1 METDSAGKRN
11 VNYRILGKTGLRV
24 SELGMGCSGIGR
36 TMHRRDDAGAVN
48 TLRKSLERGVNFF
61 DTAPGYSAG
70 ESERLIGEAFKG
82 KRDQIIIASK
92 VGVSDTLIGRIAR
105 RQKHL
110 LRPLRS
116 LFNPRRTV
124 LRRLYQSQRRVDF
137 SRDFVVA
144 SLDRS
149 LARLETD
156 YLDILLLHH
165 PTVEALR
172 LPAFRD
178 TFIDLKKAGK
188 LRHWGVSADTL
199 EQAMMSLEIPDIEV
213 VQLSISMLSRKPL
226 AAFLAHAR
234 KKNVGVVSRKVLE
247 QGVLT
252 GTKSQTKADWWTY
265 DKAHL
270 SRLKKYTEQLRFLE
284 TDTRTLTQTALL
296 FVRGLEEVTTSVV
309 GYSSVDHLHEI
320 VAAYSLPLLTDEE
333 RSRIFSL
340 Q

>member
-1 METDSAGKRN
+1 M
-11 VNYRILGKTGLRV
+11 NYRILGKTGLRV

-36 TMHRRDDAGAVN
+36 TMHRRDDAGAVD
-48 TLRKSLERGVNFF
+48 TLRESLERGVNFF
-61 DTAPGYSAG
+61 ETAPGYSEG
-70 ESERLIGEAFKG
+70 ESERLIGEAFRG
-82 KRDQIIIASK
+82 KRDQIIITSK
-92 VGVSDTLIGRIAR
+92 VGVSNTLIGRFAKR
-105 RQKHL
+105 YKHL

-116 LFNPRRTV
+116 LFNPRGTA
-124 LRRLYQSQRRVDF
+124 LTRLYQSQKRLDF
-137 SRDFVVA
+137 SSDFIVA

-149 LARLETD
+149 LARLKTD

-165 PTVEALR
+165 PTVDALG

-188 LRHWGVSADTL
+188 IRHWGVSADTL
-199 EQAMMSLEIPDIEV
+199 EQATMSLEIPDIEV

-226 AAFLAHAR
+226 EAFLAHAR

-252 GTKSQTKADWWTY
+252 GTKTQTKADWWTF

-270 SRLKKYTEQLRFLE
+270 SKLKKHTEQLRFLG
-284 TDTRTLTQTALL
+284 TDTRTLAQAALL
-296 FVRGLEEVTTSVV
+296 FVRGLEEVATSVV

-333 RSRIFSL
+333 RSRISAL
-340 Q
+340 E